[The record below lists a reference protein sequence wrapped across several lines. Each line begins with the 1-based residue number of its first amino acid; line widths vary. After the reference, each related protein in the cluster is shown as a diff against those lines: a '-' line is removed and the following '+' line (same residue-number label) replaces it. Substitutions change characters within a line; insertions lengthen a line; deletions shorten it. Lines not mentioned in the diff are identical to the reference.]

1 MALYVLEVINI
12 PIFFSHSASLNTLM
26 LCFILYYIAINT
38 LIHYNIIIFLGS
50 SEKGYGTSKQRKNED
65 ITPKNYEGSY

>member
-1 MALYVLEVINI
+1 
-12 PIFFSHSASLNTLM
+12 M

-38 LIHYNIIIFLGS
+38 LTHYNTIIFLGS
-50 SEKGYGTSKQRKNED
+50 SEKGHGSSKQRKNED